1 MEIFALLLQRDQ
13 ISVLTLA
20 VIFSQCSDA
29 SSSVRA
35 KALFI
40 FGECIESKHSTMVDI
55 FNTIFSSE
63 QQQTSLTDREETD
76 LLDLLHE
83 ESEAEISSAML
94 PSAAAVLGL
103 LKERAIDEKVY
114 VRKSALQLILTLAKR
129 NRQLLTKDILKL
141 LGDSCMDV
149 ALLIRR
155 HMAQMLTELVASY
168 QDHLSL
174 KNVWVR
180 SVLPLVMDREN
191 RVQEKTLECLDQLIL
206 KSLVDDDS
214 MLAWSLLE
222 IITEQGLVSYLSK
235 AIETFARQKM
245 LSPRLIKVL
254 LDNTE
259 QHGKAALTSLAVIS
273 RHTSPGSNVKVTL
286 QTHLFF
292 FFNYLSFD
300 PGFFHLL
307 AIIIH

>member
-20 VIFSQCSDA
+20 VIFGQCSDA

-40 FGECIESKHSTMVDI
+40 FGECIESKHHTMVEI

-63 QQQTSLTDREETD
+63 LHQTLPTDREEID
-76 LLDLLHE
+76 LLDILQE
-83 ESEAEISSAML
+83 EEVEISPTLL
-94 PSAAAVLGL
+94 PSATAVLGL
-103 LKERAIDEKVY
+103 LKERAIDDKVY
-114 VRKSALQLILTLAKR
+114 VRKSALQLLLTLVKR
-129 NRQLLTKDILKL
+129 NRQLLSKDILKL

-155 HMAQMLTELVASY
+155 HMAQMLTDLVALH
-168 QDHLSL
+168 QDHSPL

-191 RVQEKTLECLDQLIL
+191 RVQEKTFECLDQLIF
-206 KSLVDDDS
+206 KCLVDDGS
-214 MLAWSLLE
+214 MLGWSLLE

-235 AIETFARQKM
+235 AVETFTRQKM
-245 LSPRLIKVL
+245 LSPCLIKVL
-254 LDNTE
+254 LHNTE
-259 QHGKAALTSLAVIS
+259 QHAKAALTLLAIIS
-273 RHTSPGSNVKVTL
+273 RHTSPGSNVKVSL
-286 QTHLFF
+286 V
-292 FFNYLSFD
+292 
-300 PGFFHLL
+300 LL
-307 AIIIH
+307 KILIKK

>member
-13 ISVLTLA
+13 ISMLTLA
-20 VIFSQCSDA
+20 VIFGQCSDA

-40 FGECIESKHSTMVDI
+40 FGECIESQHNSMNDI
-55 FNTIFSSE
+55 CNTIFSPE
-63 QQQTSLTDREETD
+63 LQPTSHADREETD
-76 LLDLLHE
+76 LLDLLDLLQE
-83 ESEAEISSAML
+83 EGEAEVPSALL
-94 PSAAAVLGL
+94 PSATAILGL
-103 LKERAIDEKVY
+103 LKERAVDEKVY
-114 VRKSALQLILTLAKR
+114 VRKSALQLLLTLVKR
-129 NRQLLTKDILKL
+129 NRQLLSKDLLKL

-155 HMAQMLTELVASY
+155 HMAQMLTDLVASH
-168 QDHLSL
+168 QDHSLL

-206 KSLVDDDS
+206 KSLVDDGCV
-214 MLAWSLLE
+214 LGWSLMD

-235 AIETFARQKM
+235 AVETFARQKM
-245 LSPRLIKVL
+245 LNPHLIKVL

-259 QHGKAALTSLAVIS
+259 QHGKAALTLLAVIS
-273 RHTSPGSNVKVTL
+273 RHTPPGSNVKVNL
-286 QTHLFF
+286 QI
-292 FFNYLSFD
+292 
-300 PGFFHLL
+300 FHWPRILV
-307 AIIIH
+307 HF